1 MIVCIRSMNNHNIQ
15 TYHCI
20 DFRVLLA
27 TKLEIIASNIEGN
40 ITPSLANRFLST
52 QFSILE
58 T

>member
-1 MIVCIRSMNNHNIQ
+1 MNNHNIQ